1 MNTSTNPLQNA
12 THMLEQRQA
21 FQAWTQTDSP
31 RSHQKWLGSRS
42 WILSTCSAILGGS
55 AFLGGMFLFWL
66 GMHSRSNFLTLV
78 GITLSLIIATSFISA
93 SSDVSIFHNI
103 FHNFLNKHSKKF
115 GVWFAR
121 ESGRTLWGP
130 YPQEKKTQLLSIL
143 AQLGESW
150 APIKAEVLSL
160 INSDLPYVW
169 WQQMEHEVRSGLDQ
183 ECKANA
189 QQRQDDEFL
198 QAQTQVQSQ
207 IQPTLDVKVEN
218 EREPVKTPVEKT
230 SNILL

>member
-1 MNTSTNPLQNA
+1 MNPSNPLQNA

-31 RSHQKWLGSRS
+31 RWHQKWLGSRS
-42 WILSTCSAILGGS
+42 WISSTCLASLGGS

-66 GMHSRSNFLTLV
+66 GMYSRSNFLSLV
-78 GITLSLIIATSFISA
+78 GITSSLIVAVSFMNPSP
-93 SSDVSIFHNI
+93 DVSIFHSV

-121 ESGRTLWGP
+121 KSAHTLWGP

-169 WQQMEHEVRSGLDQ
+169 WQQMEHEVRSGLEQ

>member
-1 MNTSTNPLQNA
+1 M
-12 THMLEQRQA
+12 
-21 FQAWTQTDSP
+21 
-31 RSHQKWLGSRS
+31 
-42 WILSTCSAILGGS
+42 
-55 AFLGGMFLFWL
+55 
-66 GMHSRSNFLTLV
+66 
-78 GITLSLIIATSFISA
+78 
-93 SSDVSIFHNI
+93 
-103 FHNFLNKHSKKF
+103 
-115 GVWFAR
+115 WFAR

-207 IQPTLDVKVEN
+207 IQPTLDVKVETQCGPAQN
-218 EREPVKTPVEKT
+218 TSAEKT